1 MLAPFP
7 QAPAAQD
14 PAAVTMTIG
23 DFISTGG
30 LLMYPILGCSVIV
43 VGLAI
48 ERYFALRKERM
59 VPADVRDA
67 IDLVCQGHVSEIA
80 GQVAEIDAPAARV
93 LTAGMRRQG
102 FPVNVV
108 EKAMEDQAV
117 KEAARLRGNV
127 RGVALMASV
136 APLLGLL
143 GTVLGIARSF
153 GAARVS
159 GVGYNADAL
168 SAGIGVALHTTILG
182 LMVAVPATLIA
193 AHLMSRVRKL
203 MLYMDDAVAPA
214 VSYLAAR
221 PDAPPAPEREQ
232 TDAA

>member
-1 MLAPFP
+1 MLSLLP

-14 PAAVTMTIG
+14 AAAGTQTIG
-23 DFISTGG
+23 EFITTGG
-30 LLMYPILGCSVIV
+30 VMMWPILGCSVIV

-48 ERYFALRKERM
+48 ERTLALQKARI
-59 VPADVRDA
+59 VPAAMHDA
-67 IDLVCQGHVSEIA
+67 IEQVCQGRASAVADQIA
-80 GQVAEIDAPAARV
+80 ESDAPAGRV
-93 LTAGMRRQG
+93 LAAGMRRQG
-102 FPVNVV
+102 FAVNEV
-108 EKAMEDQAV
+108 EKAMEDQAA
-117 KEAARLRGNV
+117 KEGARLRGNV

-153 GAARVS
+153 GAAKVS

-168 SAGIGVALHTTILG
+168 ASGIGVALHTTILG

-203 MLYMDDAVAPA
+203 MLYLDDAVAP
-214 VSYLAAR
+214 VVHHLAAR
-221 PDAPPAPEREQ
+221 PEAPPAPQQEQ
-232 TDAA
+232 THAA

>member
-1 MLAPFP
+1 MLALIP
-7 QAPAAQD
+7 QAPSAQE
-14 PAAVTMTIG
+14 PAAVSMTIG

-30 LLMYPILGCSVIV
+30 LMMYPILGCSVIV

-48 ERYFALRKERM
+48 ERSLALRKERI
-59 VPADVRDA
+59 VPASVRDA
-67 IDLVCQGHVSEIA
+67 VAQVCQGRSSA
-80 GQVAEIDAPAARV
+80 VADPMAATDAPAARV
-93 LTAGMRRQG
+93 LTAGMRRRG
-102 FPVNVV
+102 FPVHIV
-108 EKAMEDQAV
+108 EKAMEDQAA
-117 KEAARLRGNV
+117 KEASRLRGNV

-143 GTVLGIARSF
+143 GTVLGIASSF
-153 GAARVS
+153 AAARVS

-182 LMVAVPATLIA
+182 LIVAVPATLIA

-203 MLYMDDAVAPA
+203 MLHMDDAVAPA
-214 VSYLAAR
+214 VEHLAAR
-221 PDAPPAPEREQ
+221 PEASPSPSAEK